1 MIFLFQAL
9 DPAMSDLASQYF
21 AKAQPLKEAGDYQSA
36 RTWLEKAIALDPD
49 LFEARVNLSEACRI
63 LGDDDSALLH
73 LSYALK
79 LRPGFCEGNNA
90 LGLLLQKKGDYK
102 AAILALSKAIECEP
116 DYAEAHYNLGNCM
129 RDIEEF
135 DEAIACFATAAR
147 LNPLSV
153 EALSNLGEA
162 LQTTGRIKEAQDC
175 FRSVLT
181 IDPGC
186 YLAFS
191 NYLLTLNY
199 DPDFGPRQLYDEHRK
214 FGAALAQTQAAPV
227 FACEMTPERRLRI
240 GYVSADFCNHPVS
253 RFLSPVLANHYAT
266 DFEVFCYSG
275 AKNPDAT
282 TDALKRLSGHWAYV
296 AGMQDDEMA
305 EKIKSDAIDILVD
318 LSGHSAGNRLPV
330 FARRVAPVQV
340 TYLGYPN
347 TSGLK
352 EMDYRI
358 TDRVAD
364 PLCEISVH
372 TEKLVRI
379 SPCFSCYC
387 PPENAPAPGPLPA
400 AQSKVV
406 TFGSTHTL
414 ARLNDGLLDLWASL
428 LASVPTSRILI
439 MRTTLRGSSLERV
452 LGRFASR
459 GIDRSRVMV
468 RDKVPSG
475 GHLAVYREIDIFL
488 DSFPWS
494 GHTTACEALWMGVP
508 VVTLRG
514 DRHAGR
520 MVASVLSC
528 LDMKDC
534 IAGTKPD
541 YLSVAQGLASKIDN
555 LEQMRASL
563 RERMRA
569 SPLCDGK
576 TFTARL
582 EKAYRTMWREWC
594 GKKE

>member
-1 MIFLFQAL
+1 V
-9 DPAMSDLASQYF
+9 SDLVSQYLSQ
-21 AKAQPLKEAGDYQSA
+21 AQSSKDAGDYVSA
-36 RTWLEKAIALDPD
+36 RARLEKAVALDPD

-63 LGDDDSALLH
+63 LGDDD
-73 LSYALK
+73 YALVHMSHALK
-79 LRPGFCEGNNA
+79 VRPGFYEGSNV
-90 LGLLLQKKGDYK
+90 LGMLLQKKGDYK
-102 AAILALSKAIECEP
+102 AAILALSKAIECKP
-116 DYAEAHYNLGNCM
+116 DFAEAHYNLGNCM

-135 DEAIACFATAAR
+135 DEAIACFRMAAK
-147 LNPLSV
+147 LNPSSV

-162 LQTTGRIKEAQDC
+162 LQTMGRIKDAQDC
-175 FRSVLT
+175 FKSVLALS
-181 IDPGC
+181 PAC

-199 DPDFGPRQLYDEHRK
+199 DPDFTPRQLYEEHRK
-214 FGAALAQTQAAPV
+214 FGAALLRGQRGVAVAQQAEPSPV
-227 FACEMTPERRLRI
+227 FANDMTPDRRLRI

-253 RFLSPVLANHYAT
+253 RFLLPVLSNHYTT

-275 AKNPDAT
+275 AKNIDAT
-282 TDALKRLSGHWAYV
+282 TDALKRLSGHWADV
-296 AGMQDDEMA
+296 AGMPDDELA
-305 EKIKSDAIDILVD
+305 EKIRSEAIDILVD
-318 LSGHSAGNRLPV
+318 LSGHTAGNRLPV
-330 FARRVAPVQV
+330 FAHTPAPVQV

-352 EMDYRI
+352 AMDYRI
-358 TDRVAD
+358 TDRIAD

-379 SPCFSCYC
+379 SPCFCCYC
-387 PPENAPAPGPLPA
+387 PPENAPAVGPLPA
-400 AQSKVV
+400 LQNKAV

-414 ARLNDGLLDLWASL
+414 ARLNNGLLDQWASL
-428 LASVPTSRILI
+428 LASMPVSRILI
-439 MRTTLRGSSLERV
+439 MRTTLKGSSLERV
-452 LGRFASR
+452 FSRFDSR
-459 GIDRSRVMV
+459 GIDRSRVII

-508 VVTLRG
+508 VVSLRG

-520 MVASVLSC
+520 MVSSVLSC

-534 IAGTKPD
+534 IADTKAD
-541 YLSVAQGLASKIDN
+541 YLAVAQGLASNIDK
-555 LEQMRASL
+555 LEKLRATL
-563 RERMRA
+563 RDRVAA

-576 TFTARL
+576 TFTAGL
-582 EKAYRTMWREWC
+582 ERAYRTMWREWC